1 VTLVFASCSK
11 GHPYW
16 CKTRVLWS
24 RTLFSARGVCA
35 PGCLVRLRGACAAFQ
50 PLSVCAQMQQPLLA
64 LSGSMFLALQAQ
76 LLSVCAQ
83 VQQPLI
89 ALLGSMV
96 LALPAQLLCLPLSL
110 SLLIHCVG
118 KANMAGAAPVA
129 QTLVSTCSNCHHPNL
144 LARCCKSNPD
154 MLARCCKSNLN
165 VLGQWRKS
173 NLDMLLL
180 PPEHLLSLHDH
191 MSTIAVST

>member
-1 VTLVFASCSK
+1 MKYDPLFTLGRLCSCGSWENVGPEVPVTLVMCHGPRAICI
-11 GHPYW
+11 G
-16 CKTRVLWS
+16 TRCVFYEVRPSLQL
-24 RTLFSARGVCA
+24 RACA
-35 PGCLVRLRGACAAFQ
+35 PGCLVRLCGACAAAQ
-50 PLSVCAQMQQPLLA
+50 PLSVCTQVQQPLIALLGSMHLA
-64 LSGSMFLALQAQ
+64 LPAQ

-129 QTLVSTCSNCHHPNL
+129 QTLVRTKP
-144 LARCCKSNPD
+144 KP
-154 MLARCCKSNLN
+154 
-165 VLGQWRKS
+165 
-173 NLDMLLL
+173 
-180 PPEHLLSLHDH
+180 
-191 MSTIAVST
+191 

>member
-1 VTLVFASCSK
+1 MK
-11 GHPYW
+11 RH
-16 CKTRVLWS
+16 VLRRRS
-24 RTLFSARGVCA
+24 LFLAWGICV
-35 PGCLVRLRGACAAFQ
+35 PGCLVSLHGACTESQLLSVCVQVQQ
-50 PLSVCAQMQQPLLA
+50 PWLALLGSLILALPAQLLSVCAQVQQPLIAWLGSMALALPAQLLSVCVQVQQPLLA
-64 LSGSMFLALQAQ
+64 LSGFTLLALPAQ

-129 QTLVSTCSNCHHPNL
+129 QTLVSTCSNCHNPNL
-144 LARCCKSNPD
+144 LAWCYKSQ
-154 MLARCCKSNLN
+154 L
-165 VLGQWRKS
+165 
-173 NLDMLLL
+173 
-180 PPEHLLSLHDH
+180 
-191 MSTIAVST
+191 